1 MPIEK
6 FVKSYNI
13 KTYECDRGSKL
24 RVPAL
29 FNILQDAA
37 DGSAGKL
44 GFGMEFCLEHGRSW
58 VGVNY
63 HIKINRLPKIHETI
77 TITTWPSDQKT
88 LFALR
93 DFSVTDEKGEEII
106 AASSQWIL
114 IDFAKRRPLN
124 LFDNLPERM
133 YLEERALQT
142 DFPKIPE
149 PVEPVLQKT
158 FAVRFDDIDINNHVN
173 NSIYPLWAS
182 ESVDNDFRL
191 EHEPSEIEIS
201 FKKECHYGE
210 NVEVLTN
217 ESNGTSISFI
227 KSATDGRELARV
239 RINWRQA

>member
-6 FVKSYNI
+6 LIKSYNI
-13 KTYECDRGSKL
+13 KTYEGDKSKNL
-24 RVPAL
+24 RILTL

-37 DGSAGKL
+37 DESATKL
-44 GFGMEFCLEHGRSW
+44 GFGMEFCLSHGTAW

-63 HIKINRLPKIHETI
+63 HIKINRLPKIHENI
-77 TITTWPSDQKT
+77 TISTWPSDQKS
-88 LFALR
+88 LFAFR
-93 DFSVTDEKGEEII
+93 DFSITDESGAEII
-106 AASSQWIL
+106 AASSQWVL

-124 LFDNLPERM
+124 LTDNLPELM

-149 PVEPVLQKT
+149 PEEPTLKKT
-158 FAVRFDDIDINNHVN
+158 FAVRFDDIDINDHVN

-182 ESVDNDFRL
+182 ESVEHDFRL
-191 EHEPSEIEIS
+191 THEPAEIEIS

-210 NVEVLTN
+210 TVEVSTTEAN
-217 ESNGTSISFI
+217 NTSISLI

-239 RINWRQA
+239 RINWREA